1 MIFDFMKNHEKIF
14 PIEKMCQVLQ
24 VSSSGYYRWKTKIIS
39 NRVQRMNQIKEKIT
53 SIYFESKQ
61 RYGSPR
67 ISMELQSLGFKI
79 SRVTVAK
86 YMRQMGLKSKL
97 SKKN

>member
-1 MIFDFMKNHEKIF
+1 MIFDFIKNHEKIF

-67 ISMELQSLGFKI
+67 IITIPEIG
-79 SRVTVAK
+79 
-86 YMRQMGLKSKL
+86 
-97 SKKN
+97 